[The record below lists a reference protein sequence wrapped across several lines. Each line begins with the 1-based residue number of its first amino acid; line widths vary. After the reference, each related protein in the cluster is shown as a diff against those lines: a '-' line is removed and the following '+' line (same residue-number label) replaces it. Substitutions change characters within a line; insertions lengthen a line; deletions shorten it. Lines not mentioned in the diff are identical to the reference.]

1 MTLAKD
7 VKQGKLIEKI
17 FKVDKPVIDGDVDD
31 PNAPLIFTIT
41 TDVVDREGDVVMPSG
56 IMVGNYK
63 NNAVMQWAHK
73 YDELPI
79 GKSVEMWAN
88 TIKSV
93 NKDGEPVDQA
103 AIQAAVVFQ
112 PDSNYH
118 ESYSG
123 LRGSMVRRMYLTGFL
138 NAVSIG
144 FDPQEWEELEKKID
158 EGKGLII
165 TSTDGTRF
173 LSWELLEFSAVP
185 VPANPQA
192 LMQRSKEFGIDRK
205 IIKLFLAEMTRYC
218 TEEDGCPMKQKG
230 ITDQDKADL
239 VAAFDKENLVDLS
252 AYHRR
257 LHMMAAQGNIM
268 TGFSQSDMDWLHA
281 QNEAA
286 MCKLHKADK
295 PPTKCADASPLEWK
309 KSWGVLLT
317 LEDAKCSHVTDVTE
331 RIREREEAKK
341 PPKSFNPEED
351 DMTKEQVE
359 GFEKRISELEAAMK
373 AGRVLSQANE
383 KDLSKANDMTDQAGE
398 LIEGVLD
405 QVGGTYNEPAEPDAN
420 APALPETGTP
430 APPKTPPKE
439 AETIEVKELTIGSDD
454 DEIEVDVDTL
464 LTVINEE
471 TKEPDDDEIVE
482 VSETDLL
489 AVINEGSTEE
499 V

>member
-1 MTLAKD
+1 MTLAKE

-17 FKVDKPVIDGDVDD
+17 FKVDKPVIDGDIDD

-41 TDVVDREGDVVMPSG
+41 TDVVDREGDVVDPKG
-56 IMVGNYK
+56 IIVSNYK

-73 YDELPI
+73 YDELPL

-88 TIKSV
+88 RIKSV
-93 NKDGEPVDQA
+93 SKDGEPVEQE

-144 FDPQEWEELEKKID
+144 FDPQEWEELERKIE
-158 EGKGLII
+158 EGNDKGVII
-165 TSTDGTRF
+165 SMTDGTRF

-205 IIKLFLAEMTRYC
+205 MIKLFLAEMTRYC
-218 TEEDGCPMKQKG
+218 TEEDGCPMKTKG

-239 VAAFDKENLVDLS
+239 VAAFGKENLVDLS

-295 PPTKCADASPLEWK
+295 PPTKCADPSPLEWK

-317 LEDAKCSHVTDVTE
+317 LGEEKCSHVTDVTE

-341 PPKSFNPEED
+341 PPKSFTPEED
-351 DMTKEQVE
+351 KGMIEKIEAL
-359 GFEKRISELEAAMK
+359 EKRIGELEAAVK
-373 AGRVLSQANE
+373 AGRVLSQSNE
-383 KDLSKANDMTDQAGE
+383 TDLKKANDLTDQVGE
-398 LIEGVLD
+398 LIEGVLE
-405 QVGGTYNEPAEPDAN
+405 QVTGTPVVEPADEGSDVKPPTATPPK
-420 APALPETGTP
+420 AALPE
-430 APPKTPPKE
+430 
-439 AETIEVKELTIGSDD
+439 EVKEIVVPEVKDD

-489 AVINEGSTEE
+489 AVINEGNTEE

>member
-1 MTLAKD
+1 MTLAKE

-17 FKVDKPVIDGDVDD
+17 FKVDKPVVDGDIDD

-79 GKSVEMWAN
+79 GKSVEMWAQKV
-88 TIKSV
+88 KSV
-93 NKDGEPVDQA
+93 SKDGEPVDQE

-144 FDPQEWEELEKKID
+144 FDPQEWEELERKIE
-158 EGKGLII
+158 EGNDKGVII
-165 TSTDGTRF
+165 SITDGTKF

-205 IIKLFLAEMTRYC
+205 MVKLFLAEMTRYC
-218 TEEDGCPMKQKG
+218 TEEDGCPMK
-230 ITDQDKADL
+230 DK
-239 VAAFDKENLVDLS
+239 KE
-252 AYHRR
+252 
-257 LHMMAAQGNIM
+257 G
-268 TGFSQSDMDWLHA
+268 HA
-281 QNEAA
+281 
-286 MCKLHKADK
+286 
-295 PPTKCADASPLEWK
+295 
-309 KSWGVLLT
+309 
-317 LEDAKCSHVTDVTE
+317 
-331 RIREREEAKK
+331 
-341 PPKSFNPEED
+341 PEED
-351 DMTKEQVE
+351 KMNVE
-359 GFEKRISELEAAMK
+359 KIEALEKRINELEASIK
-373 AGRVLSQANE
+373 AGRVLSSANE
-383 KDLSKANDMTDQAGE
+383 TDLKKANDLTDQTGE
-398 LIEGVLD
+398 LIEGVLE
-405 QVGGTYNEPAEPDAN
+405 QVTGQPVVEPADEGSDVK
-420 APALPETGTP
+420 
-430 APPKTPPKE
+430 PPTATPPK
-439 AETIEVKELTIGSDD
+439 AETLPEEVKEVVPEVKDD

-464 LTVINEE
+464 LNVINEE

-482 VSETDLL
+482 VSEADLL